1 MARKRVVAAT
11 DLSERGDMVVEKA
24 IDITKKYDT
33 WLEVMHVVSLPL
45 FEMFF
50 GEQYDRHTHDD
61 SERVK
66 DRLKSISDTIKEKLH
81 RGGDRINVEVKF
93 GSPKEEVV
101 HFAEAIKS
109 DLIVIGSSGE
119 YYPIEELVM
128 GTTAKNIIDATEI
141 PILIVKNSEN
151 IDNYKNITLL
161 VDYSDASK
169 KHIQFVS
176 EFFANAKLTLVSVC
190 ELPSSFRL
198 KYYGLEESEIASFIE
213 SEKSKY
219 KQEFDSFV
227 AECGVD
233 SSRIEEFV
241 EYGSIGASRFLEIA
255 KEKNAGLVSV
265 ASTGVSGL
273 LSKIVGNTS
282 AEIIEKSD
290 IDVLAHHI
298 KQSKFGRQQKL

>member
-1 MARKRVVAAT
+1 MLLNYKEFVMARKRVVAAT
-11 DLSERGDMVVEKA
+11 DLSKRGDMAVDKA
-24 IDITKKYDT
+24 IEITKKYDT

-50 GEQYDRHTHDD
+50 GEQYDKHTHDD
-61 SERVK
+61 SDRVK
-66 DRLKSISDTIKEKLH
+66 DKLKSISDTIKEKLH
-81 RGGDRINVEVKF
+81 RGGERINVEVKF
-93 GSPKEEVV
+93 GSPKDEVV

-141 PILIVKNSEN
+141 PILVVKN
-151 IDNYKNITLL
+151 DNAIESYKNITLL
-161 VDYSDASK
+161 VDYSEASK
-169 KHIQFVS
+169 KHVKFVS
-176 EFFANAKLTLVSVC
+176 DFFTDAKLTLVSVC
-190 ELPSSFRL
+190 ELPSEFRL
-198 KYYGLEESEIASFIE
+198 KYYGLEASEIASFIA

-241 EYGSIGASRFLEIA
+241 EYGSLGASRFLEIA
-255 KEKNAGLVSV
+255 KEKNAGLISV
-265 ASTGVSGL
+265 ASSRISGL
-273 LSKIVGNTS
+273 LSKIVGNTA

-298 KQSKFGRQQKL
+298 K